1 MMSAARKLQSAGFAI
16 LLLAIFGLIYP
27 LSLQVATTRSDVLQV
42 ERDIRRTRENIR
54 YLETELG
61 ARASLR
67 QLERWNAEVFGY
79 AAPTASQYL
88 AGEQELASA
97 NSRELKGG
105 MPIVAPVLT
114 AMSTS
119 GATSGATSGQDQTSD
134 DNAPAVAPQ
143 GLAIAQQV
151 SAPQPRTNT
160 VVMATRAAPT
170 APVRVQS
177 VQIVPSAQAAMPK
190 PKTPAK
196 AATPANLARI
206 ADQRRAERTAM
217 LEGQL
222 LSPETMAQIERGA
235 RAERSRVERS
245 RAERSRAERSR
256 AVPSGAAKVAVGKP
270 AVAKPAV
277 AKPATVKPAV
287 KPTAKPAAKSSAA
300 KPAAKPV
307 APKRPQP

>member
-1 MMSAARKLQSAGFAI
+1 MISAARKLQSVGFAI
-16 LLLAIFGLIYP
+16 LLLAILGLIYP

-88 AGEQELASA
+88 AGEQELASV

-114 AMSTS
+114 AM
-119 GATSGATSGQDQTSD
+119 ATSGASSGQDQTSD
-134 DNAPAVAPQ
+134 DNATAVAPQ

-151 SAPQPRTNT
+151 AAPQPRTNT

-177 VQIVPSAQAAMPK
+177 VQIVSSAQAASPK
-190 PKTPAK
+190 PKAASGAK
-196 AATPANLARI
+196 PATPANLARI

-235 RAERSRVERS
+235 RAERV
-245 RAERSRAERSR
+245 
-256 AVPSGAAKVAVGKP
+256 AAKAKPAVAKPVATKP
-270 AVAKPAV
+270 AVAKPAATKSATKAAS
-277 AKPATVKPAV
+277 AKPAT
-287 KPTAKPAAKSSAA
+287 KPTVAKPVVA
-300 KPAAKPV
+300 KPAAKP
-307 APKRPQP
+307 APPKRTQP